1 MTSWIIEALQSEC
14 QQAEVLRTRAKAAYA
29 AGDLDEFLAAAR
41 QWEVSL
47 DKIELLMRE
56 KEMAE

>member
-1 MTSWIIEALQSEC
+1 MSWIIEALQSEYE
-14 QQAEVLRTRAKAAYA
+14 QAEVHRAQAKAAYA
-29 AGDLDEFLAAAR
+29 AGDRDEFLAACWR
-41 QWEVSL
+41 WEASL